1 MDQAQVRAIQ
11 VAQALDSIDMSRALT
26 GARQLSAEL
35 GITLNAAMQ
44 VMGLLGAAAQAAN
57 TPAEFDP
64 RSPRFDREDNRLA
77 RIRETMAQIRQET
90 TSVSRGLASIAGT
103 GGGGSA
109 QAAAEEIKN
118 IKPAIDETSSAMESF
133 RSTAQSAFVG
143 LVTGAKSLKE
153 TLSDLLGKFAEFLAN
168 SAFQSIF
175 SGGGLGA
182 RRSGKGGG
190 GGGFLS
196 SIFAGFFDKG
206 GNIPRGQFGIA
217 GERGMELVQ
226 GPAHVTSRAD
236 TARMM
241 GGGGGV
247 VVNVDARGA
256 QQGVAEQIT
265 QGISRAIPEITA
277 AVRSGIGA
285 RQSRGYAV

>member
-1 MDQAQVRAIQ
+1 ME
-11 VAQALDSIDMSRALT
+11 SINFSTALT

-35 GITLNAAMQ
+35 GITLNAAMRIR
-44 VMGLLGAAAQAAN
+44 GLLGAAAQAAN
-57 TPAEFDP
+57 TPVEFDP
-64 RSPRFDREDNRLA
+64 RSPRFNAAAAAEAANLE
-77 RIRETMAQIRQET
+77 RIRATMDLIQQET
-90 TSVSRGLASIAGT
+90 REVGLGLASIAGT
-103 GGGGSA
+103 GGGDQGGVGGSA
-109 QAAAEEIKN
+109 QAVAEEIKN

-256 QQGVAEQIT
+256 QQGVAEQIV